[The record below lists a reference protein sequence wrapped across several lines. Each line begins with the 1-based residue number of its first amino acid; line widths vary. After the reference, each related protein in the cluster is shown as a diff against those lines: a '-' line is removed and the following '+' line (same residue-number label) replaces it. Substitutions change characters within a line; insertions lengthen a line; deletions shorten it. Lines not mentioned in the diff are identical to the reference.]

1 MRRAGLRSLPLVHP
15 NEPKSSTQSKVSS
28 SVIQHGVP
36 ETAPSPPSQHL
47 IRAIGRWSL
56 TALVVNSILGSGVF
70 GLPSAIAA
78 RLGRFSPVA
87 VLLAGAGMAII
98 FGCFAEVASHFQ
110 HAGGPY
116 LYARAAFGR
125 GMGIQIAWMLFL
137 GQVAAPA
144 ANANLFVIYL
154 GEFWPHARDPLPRAI
169 ILTVLIG
176 VLAFINVRG
185 VRAGT
190 QVSNF
195 FTAAKLVPL
204 FAVIALGLF
213 VLHAHPAASTSG
225 TPHAITTSQWL
236 SAVLLLV
243 FAYGG
248 FETALVP
255 MSEAK
260 APRRDAPFAL
270 VTALVTCTVIYVLIQ
285 WVVVGVLPDAAHSDR
300 PLADVA
306 RVAAGSFGAGLVA
319 VGALIS
325 FYGYLS
331 AKILAMPRVTF
342 ALAEQGDF
350 PEALAAIHPR
360 FHTPYVSILVFAAL
374 VWGFA
379 LTGEFKWNV
388 TLSAV
393 ARLLYYAVCCA
404 ALPVLRRKQP
414 GDVRFRLP
422 GGNLFAGIAVVLC
435 AVLITQV
442 DRSQSLIV
450 AATIALGFLN
460 WAVVSRRRAAS

>member
-1 MRRAGLRSLPLVHP
+1 
-15 NEPKSSTQSKVSS
+15 
-28 SVIQHGVP
+28 VP
-36 ETAPSPPSQHL
+36 ETPSKTSSHEL
-47 IRAIGRWSL
+47 LRAIGRWSL
-56 TALVVNSILGSGVF
+56 TALVINSIIGSGVF
-70 GLPSAIAA
+70 GLPSTVAGY
-78 RLGRFSPVA
+78 LGKRSPLA
-87 VLLAGAGMAII
+87 VLLAGVGMAVI

-110 HAGGPY
+110 QAGGPY

-125 GMGIQIAWMLFL
+125 GMGIQMAWMLFL

-154 GEFWPHARDPLPRAI
+154 GEFWPEARDPLPRAL
-169 ILTVLIG
+169 ILTLLIG
-176 VLAFINVRG
+176 ILAFVNVRG
-185 VRAGT
+185 VRAGA

-195 FTAAKLVPL
+195 FTAAKLLPL
-204 FAVIALGLF
+204 FAVIVMGFL
-213 VLHAHPAASTSG
+213 VLHAHPAGISVGLSGSAASHIS
-225 TPHAITTSQWL
+225 TSQWL
-236 SAVLLLV
+236 KAVLLLV

-248 FETALVP
+248 FETALAP
-255 MSEAK
+255 MGEAK
-260 APRRDAPFAL
+260 DPRRDAPFAL
-270 VTALVTCTVIYVLIQ
+270 FIALVVCTATYALIQ
-285 WVVVGVLPDAAHSDR
+285 WVVVGVLPDAAQSVR

-306 RVAAGSFGAGLVA
+306 RIAVGSIGAGLVA

-350 PEALAAIHPR
+350 PEAFAAIHPR
-360 FHTPYVSILVFAAL
+360 FHTPYVSILVFATL

-404 ALPVLRRKQP
+404 ALPVLRRKRP
-414 GDVRFRLP
+414 EGARFRLP
-422 GGNLFAGIAVVLC
+422 AGNLFAGIAVLMC
-435 AVLITQV
+435 AVLLTQV
-442 DRSQSLIV
+442 DRSESRIV
-450 AATIALGFLN
+450 AATIGLAFVN
-460 WAVVSRRRAAS
+460 WALVFRKHRTG

>member
-1 MRRAGLRSLPLVHP
+1 MIKHG
-15 NEPKSSTQSKVSS
+15 
-28 SVIQHGVP
+28 VIKHGVP
-36 ETAPSPPSQHL
+36 ETAPKPSSQDSSNQHL

-56 TALVVNSILGSGVF
+56 TALVVNSIIGSGVF
-70 GLPSAIAA
+70 GLPSAVAA
-78 RLGRFSPVA
+78 RLGKFSPVA

-98 FGCFAEVASHFQ
+98 YGCFAEVASRFQ

-125 GMGIQIAWMLFL
+125 GMGIQMAWMLFL

-154 GEFWPHARDPLPRAI
+154 GEFWPHARDPVPRAV
-169 ILTVLIG
+169 ILTILVG
-176 VLAFINVRG
+176 VLASINVRG

-213 VLHAHPAASTSG
+213 VLHAHPAGNSAGPPSTV
-225 TPHAITTSQWL
+225 TTSQWL

-255 MSEAK
+255 MGEAQ

-270 VTALVTCTVIYVLIQ
+270 LTALVTCTVIYGLIQ

-306 RVAAGSFGAGLVA
+306 RVAVGSFGAELVA

-342 ALAEQGDF
+342 ALAERGDF
-350 PEALAAIHPR
+350 PKAFAAIHPR

-414 GDVRFRLP
+414 GDAGFRLP
-422 GGNLFAGIAVVLC
+422 AGNFFAGIAVLMC
-435 AVLITQV
+435 AALVTQV

-450 AATIALGFLN
+450 AATIALGLLN
-460 WAVVSRRRAAS
+460 WLVVRNRNAAGQP

>member
-1 MRRAGLRSLPLVHP
+1 
-15 NEPKSSTQSKVSS
+15 
-28 SVIQHGVP
+28 
-36 ETAPSPPSQHL
+36 
-47 IRAIGRWSL
+47 
-56 TALVVNSILGSGVF
+56 
-70 GLPSAIAA
+70 
-78 RLGRFSPVA
+78 
-87 VLLAGAGMAII
+87 
-98 FGCFAEVASHFQ
+98 
-110 HAGGPY
+110 
-116 LYARAAFGR
+116 
-125 GMGIQIAWMLFL
+125 
-137 GQVAAPA
+137 
-144 ANANLFVIYL
+144 
-154 GEFWPHARDPLPRAI
+154 
-169 ILTVLIG
+169 
-176 VLAFINVRG
+176 VRG

-204 FAVIALGLF
+204 FAVIVMGFFLLRT
-213 VLHAHPAASTSG
+213 HPAVIS
-225 TPHAITTSQWL
+225 HAAPAAVILTTSQWL
-236 SAVLLLV
+236 KAVLLLV

-248 FETALVP
+248 FETALAP
-255 MSEAK
+255 MGEAK
-260 APRRDAPFAL
+260 DPRRDAPFAL
-270 VTALVTCTVIYVLIQ
+270 FTALVVCTVIYVLIQ
-285 WVVVGVLPDAAHSDR
+285 WVVVGVLPDAAHSAR

-306 RVAAGSFGAGLVA
+306 RVAAGSLGAGLVA

-350 PEALAAIHPR
+350 PQAFAAIHPR
-360 FHTPYVSILVFAAL
+360 FRTPYVSILVFAAL

-414 GDVRFRLP
+414 DNARFHLP
-422 GGNLFAGIAVVLC
+422 AGNLFAGLAVLMC
-435 AVLITQV
+435 AVLVTQV

-450 AATIALGFLN
+450 AATIVLALLN
-460 WAVVSRRRAAS
+460 WALVARRRRAS

>member
-1 MRRAGLRSLPLVHP
+1 VPQ
-15 NEPKSSTQSKVSS
+15 TQ
-28 SVIQHGVP
+28 
-36 ETAPSPPSQHL
+36 PSNPREL
-47 IRAIGRWSL
+47 LRAIGRWSL
-56 TALVVNSILGSGVF
+56 TALVINSIIGSGVF
-70 GLPSAIAA
+70 GLPSTVAGH
-78 RLGRFSPVA
+78 LGKLSPLA
-87 VLLAGAGMAII
+87 VLLAGVGMAVI

-110 HAGGPY
+110 QAGGPY

-125 GMGIQIAWMLFL
+125 GMGIQMAWMLFL

-154 GEFWPHARDPLPRAI
+154 GEFWPHARDPQPRAL
-169 ILTVLIG
+169 ILTLLVG
-176 VLAFINVRG
+176 ALALVNVRG
-185 VRAGT
+185 VRAGA

-195 FTAAKLVPL
+195 FTAAKLLPL
-204 FAVIALGLF
+204 FAVIVMGLF
-213 VLHAHPAASTSG
+213 VLHTHPAGSVAGISTNAASAPS
-225 TPHAITTSQWL
+225 HISASQWL
-236 SAVLLLV
+236 KAVLLLV

-248 FETALVP
+248 FETALAP
-255 MSEAK
+255 MGEAK
-260 APRRDAPFAL
+260 DPRRDAPFAL
-270 VTALVTCTVIYVLIQ
+270 FIALIVCTATYALIQ
-285 WVVVGVLPDAAHSDR
+285 WVVVGVLPDAAQSVR

-306 RVAAGSFGAGLVA
+306 RIAAGSIGAGLVA

-350 PEALAAIHPR
+350 PKTFSAIHPR

-414 GDVRFRLP
+414 EGARFRLP
-422 GGNLFAGIAVVLC
+422 AGNLFAGIAVLMC
-435 AVLITQV
+435 ATLLTQV

-450 AATIALGFLN
+450 AATISLALVN
-460 WAVVSRRRAAS
+460 WTLVAHKRPAR

>member
-1 MRRAGLRSLPLVHP
+1 
-15 NEPKSSTQSKVSS
+15 
-28 SVIQHGVP
+28 VIKHGVP
-36 ETAPSPPSQHL
+36 ETAPSPSSHL

-56 TALVVNSILGSGVF
+56 TALVVNSIIGSGVF
-70 GLPSAIAA
+70 GLPSAIAG
-78 RLGRFSPVA
+78 RLGKFSPVA

-98 FGCFAEVASHFQ
+98 YGCFAEVASRFQ

-116 LYARAAFGR
+116 LYARAFGR
-125 GMGIQIAWMLFL
+125 GMGIQMAWMLLL

-169 ILTVLIG
+169 ILTILVG
-176 VLAFINVRG
+176 VLALINVLG

-190 QVSNF
+190 EVSNF
-195 FTAAKLVPL
+195 FAAAKLVPL

-213 VLHAHPAASTSG
+213 VLHAHPPGISPGPST
-225 TPHAITTSQWL
+225 AVTTSQWL

-255 MSEAK
+255 MSEAQ

-270 VTALVTCTVIYVLIQ
+270 FTALATCTVIYVLIQ
-285 WVVVGVLPDAAHSDR
+285 WVVVGVLPDAAHSER

-306 RVAAGSFGAGLVA
+306 RVAAGSFGAALVA
-319 VGALIS
+319 MGALIS

-331 AKILAMPRVTF
+331 AKILAMPRVTY

-350 PEALAAIHPR
+350 PQAFAAIHR
-360 FHTPYVSILVFAAL
+360 RYHTPYVSILVFAAL
-374 VWGFA
+374 IWGFA

-414 GDVRFRLP
+414 GDARFRLP
-422 GGNLFAGIAVVLC
+422 AGNLFAGIAVVLC
-435 AVLITQV
+435 AVLVTQV

-450 AATIALGFLN
+450 AATIALGLVN
-460 WAVVSRRRAAS
+460 WFAVRNRNTTSQI